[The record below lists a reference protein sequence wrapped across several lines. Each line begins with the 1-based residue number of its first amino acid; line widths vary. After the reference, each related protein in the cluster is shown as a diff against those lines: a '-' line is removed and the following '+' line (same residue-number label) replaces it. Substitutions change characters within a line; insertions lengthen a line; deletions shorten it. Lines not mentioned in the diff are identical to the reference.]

1 MSLSSFTFQPIGYI
15 KSPFADRFGVPR
27 QPGLAD
33 EAKGVIQ
40 LLPQN
45 SLQAALKSL
54 DQFSHLWIVFVF
66 HDHGGHPWKPTI
78 RPPRLG
84 GNKKV
89 GVLASR
95 SPHRPN
101 PLGISAVKISKINL
115 DHPDGPQIEV
125 EGIDLIDGTPV
136 LDIKPYIPY
145 ADSIPEA
152 TSGWAADPIPRYQ
165 VIWSE
170 QAQKELAKLHGSEA
184 NKVNKMITEV
194 LELDPRPAFQKRKH
208 PVTDEKS
215 WGLQYGF
222 DVGGNDVKY
231 ELKEGSIFVY
241 RIRKLHR

>member
-1 MSLSSFTFQPIGYI
+1 MNSTNFTFKPIGYI

-27 QPGLAD
+27 QPGLAG
-33 EAKGVIQ
+33 EARGVIQ
-40 LLPQN
+40 LLPEQD
-45 SLQAALKSL
+45 LKAALKSL
-54 DQFSHLWIVFVF
+54 EQFSHLWIVFVF
-66 HDHGGHPWKPTI
+66 HEHGGKSWKPTI

-101 PLGISAVKISKINL
+101 PIGISAVKIAKLEI
-115 DHPDGPQIEV
+115 DHPEGPRIEV

-152 TSGWAADPIPRYQ
+152 QSGWAAEPIPRYE
-165 VIWSE
+165 VRWSPE
-170 QAQKELAKLHGSEA
+170 AEEDLQGLHGEDSST
-184 NKVNKMITEV
+184 VRQMITSV

-208 PVTDEKS
+208 PLTDEKS

-222 DVGGNDVKY
+222 DVDGNDVKY
-231 ELKEGSIFVY
+231 ELKEGFIFVY
-241 RIRKLHR
+241 RICKLPN